1 MKRQIVAFSGGKDS
15 TALALEM
22 VRRREPIHGLL
33 VTPTGDELPAVW
45 KHWDAVAEHVGA
57 PVIRPKAPSLAEAIE
72 SQKALPNFRM
82 RWCTRLIKI
91 APMIAWAKTEGRG
104 ATVCV
109 GLRAD
114 EPARTGII
122 SEHVPTRFPL
132 REWGMGLE
140 DVMRVIAK
148 SPFSVPKRTDCARC
162 YHQRI
167 HEWWDLWHEHPD
179 IFESAVQ
186 DEHRTGHTYRTP
198 GRDTW
203 PVGLAELRTAFADG
217 RIPKKRANLEL
228 FSGEEEMCRV
238 CSL

>member
-1 MKRQIVAFSGGKDS
+1 MSRQIVAFSGGKDS
-15 TALALEM
+15 TAMVLEM
-22 VRRREPIHGLL
+22 VRRGEPIDGLL

-45 KHWDAVAEHVGA
+45 KHWGTVAHHVGA
-57 PVIRPKAPSLAEAIE
+57 PVIRPKAPTLAKAIE

-91 APMIAWAKTEGRG
+91 APMVAWAKAEGRG
-104 ATVCV
+104 ATICV

-114 EPARTGII
+114 EPARAGII

-132 REWGMGLE
+132 REWGMSLE
-140 DVMRVIAK
+140 DVMRVIAE
-148 SPFSVPKRTDCARC
+148 SPFTVPKRTDCARC

-179 IFESAVQ
+179 IYESAVQ
-186 DEHRTGHTYRTP
+186 DERRTGHTYRTP

-203 PVGLAELRTAFADG
+203 PVGLAELRAAFASG
-217 RIPKKRANLEL
+217 RTPRRRANLEL
-228 FSGEEEMCRV
+228 FSEEGVCRV